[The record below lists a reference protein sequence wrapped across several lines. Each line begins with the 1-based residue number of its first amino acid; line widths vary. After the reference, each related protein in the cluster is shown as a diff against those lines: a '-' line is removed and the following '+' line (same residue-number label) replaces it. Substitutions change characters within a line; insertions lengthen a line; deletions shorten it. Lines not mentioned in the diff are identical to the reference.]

1 MTTARFRRYR
11 NPKTGDDFVFM
22 SKGHVLLPNTPGWDS
37 SYDIDCATRNLLMMS
52 SDIKLSPINDG
63 WFDVPYIDG
72 TASFDSVKCQLI
84 SSMFAHGGCHARII
98 SGPTF
103 DEALALPPAHPS
115 PIEKTEAGQ

>member
-1 MTTARFRRYR
+1 
-11 NPKTGDDFVFM
+11 
-22 SKGHVLLPNTPGWDS
+22 
-37 SYDIDCATRNLLMMS
+37 MMS

-103 DEALALPPAHPS
+103 DEALALSPADVGGVVTPS
-115 PIEKTEAGQ
+115 APDASTPAQRPRE